1 MTQADRESA
10 VSYYIVAATDVRQW
24 LYYLLMETTVAK
36 TNTSLRDTMTQ
47 RDTTGAALDKAGAAA
62 SLLCAIHC
70 ALMPIVLT
78 LLPLAGLAFLADER
92 VDWALISLS
101 AVLGISSLCLGY
113 RRHRSR
119 RALAFLSAGLALL
132 VLGHFLK
139 EQQHGSAVSV
149 LLLVAGGATIAAAHW
164 MNRRL
169 CNSCIR
175 CHEHDACD
183 APAAD

>member
-1 MTQADRESA
+1 
-10 VSYYIVAATDVRQW
+10 
-24 LYYLLMETTVAK
+24 METTVAE
-36 TNTSLRDTMTQ
+36 TNNGLRSVDMP
-47 RDTTGAALDKAGAAA
+47 RSRAGAALDGAGAAA

-92 VDWALISLS
+92 VDWALIGIS
-101 AVLGISSLCLGY
+101 AVLGVSSLCLGY

-139 EQQHGSAVSV
+139 EHGQPGLVSAFV
-149 LLLVAGGATIAAAHW
+149 LVAGGLTIATAHW
-164 MNRRL
+164 INRRL
-169 CNSCIR
+169 CNSCVR

-183 APAAD
+183 SD